1 MQVWHS
7 CCSNLHQ
14 TPFKGGLRSTGVS
27 LLFLPRLRGGG
38 KKKDSLLM
46 VSYTQ
51 LLFLPCVLL
60 LLLLL
65 PRW

>member
-7 CCSNLHQ
+7 RCSNLHRAL
-14 TPFKGGLRSTGVS
+14 FKSGLRSTGVPH
-27 LLFLPRLRGGG
+27 LLLPRLRGGG
-38 KKKDSLLM
+38 KKKESLL

-51 LLFLPCVLL
+51 PLLLPCVLL